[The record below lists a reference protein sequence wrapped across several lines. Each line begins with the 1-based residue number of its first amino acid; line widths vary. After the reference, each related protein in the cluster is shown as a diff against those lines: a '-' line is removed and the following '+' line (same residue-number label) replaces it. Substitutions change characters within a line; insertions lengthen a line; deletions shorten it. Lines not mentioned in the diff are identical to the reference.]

1 VTRAEAWRRA
11 DPDAETAAELGDLIA
26 RGAEEELG
34 DRFAGRLEFGTAG
47 LRGTLGAGPNRMNR
61 AVVRQTS
68 AGLARYLLREAPDVG
83 RRGVVVGRDAR
94 HMSRE
99 FAEETAGVLVALGI
113 PAHVFPEAVPTPL
126 AAYASLEL
134 GAAGA
139 VVVTASHNPPEYNG
153 YKVYWGNGAQ
163 ISEPHDQNIAA
174 EIARG
179 PEASE
184 IELRDPRAARQ
195 LGLWHDIG
203 PEIGQSYLGK
213 ILGLRRH
220 PGAGT
225 DLEIVYTALHGVGG
239 EWTTRAL
246 AGAGFRN
253 LTVVAEQH
261 EPDPRFPTVR
271 FPNPE
276 EPGALDLARALA
288 EERAAD
294 LLLANDPDADRLA
307 VGVRARDGGL
317 RILSGDE
324 VGILLGHYV
333 LTQTRP
339 LPPRPLVMTTIVSS
353 AQLGRIA
360 RDLGARYEETLT
372 GFRWLCN
379 RAMTLE
385 REQQASFLFAYEEAL
400 GYVVGPAVRDKDGVG
415 AALVFA
421 DLAGWCRSQGLTVLD
436 YLEQIQRRHGLSLS
450 AQRSFRFSG
459 PAGAA
464 TIARVMQG
472 FRERPPERVA
482 GLEVVL
488 VRDYQE
494 RVARGRDTE
503 RRLELPAANVMGFEL
518 AGGSRVT
525 VRPSG
530 TEPKVKYYFELGERA
545 GDAESLAA
553 ASARGDRR
561 LQELITGF
569 LALAAE
575 RGQPS

>member
-1 VTRAEAWRRA
+1 
-11 DPDAETAAELGDLIA
+11 
-26 RGAEEELG
+26 
-34 DRFAGRLEFGTAG
+34 
-47 LRGTLGAGPNRMNR
+47 
-61 AVVRQTS
+61 
-68 AGLARYLLREAPDVG
+68 
-83 RRGVVVGRDAR
+83 
-94 HMSRE
+94 
-99 FAEETAGVLVALGI
+99 
-113 PAHVFPEAVPTPL
+113 
-126 AAYASLEL
+126 
-134 GAAGA
+134 

-163 ISEPHDQNIAA
+163 ISEPHDRNIAA

-179 PEASE
+179 PGASG
-184 IELRDPRAARQ
+184 IELSSPQEARR

-203 PEIGQSYLGK
+203 PEIGRSYLDR

-246 AGAGFRN
+246 AEAGFRN
-253 LTVVAEQH
+253 LTVVANQH
-261 EPDPRFPTVR
+261 APDPGFPTVR

-276 EPGALDLARALA
+276 EPGALDLARVLA
-288 EERAAD
+288 EERRAD

-307 VGVRARDGGL
+307 VGVRTRDGGL
-317 RILSGDE
+317 RTLSGDE

-360 RDLGARYEETLT
+360 RELGAAYEETLT

-379 RAMTLE
+379 RAMALE
-385 REQQASFLFAYEEAL
+385 REQQASFLFGYEEAL

-421 DLAGWCRSQGLTVLD
+421 DLAGWCRSQDLTVPD
-436 YLEQIQRRHGLSLS
+436 YLEQIQRRHGLYLS

-459 PAGAA
+459 PEGVT

-472 FRERPPERVA
+472 FRERPPEGIA

-488 VRDYQE
+488 VKDYQE
-494 RVARGRDTE
+494 GVAVARGRDTE
-503 RRLELPAANVMGFEL
+503 SRLELPAANVMGFEL
-518 AGGSRVT
+518 AGGSRVM

-530 TEPKVKYYFELGERA
+530 TEPKIKYYFELGERA
-545 GDAESLAA
+545 GKDESLAA
-553 ASARGDRR
+553 ASARGKLR